1 MYPSIKTVNIKADIP
16 IREFRPPIHGTCN
29 GVSMST
35 GMILRCLCKRAI
47 IDEVLP
53 DGSTVRLNMNNYH
66 LDNRSMMVNKV
77 PAAVTDDVKVQVVET
92 RPDEAADD
100 AQAADDKVEET
111 ATEII
116 TEDESKADEP
126 AVNEIKTT
134 TPTVAQPPKHNNHHN
149 KNKRR

>member
-92 RPDEAADD
+92 RPDKVTDD
-100 AQAADDKVEET
+100 AHEAEET
-111 ATEII
+111 ATEIA
-116 TEDESKADEP
+116 EDETKVDEP
-126 AVNEIKTT
+126 VANEVKTT